1 MRPYPQYIGIDFS
14 LLAGRLIKTFRL
26 AGPLQKKSALY
37 PLTSET
43 ASLTLEFLPIWPST
57 KGRGVFFHSSYIVL
71 QPRSDLI
78 SEEFCCL
85 SIQTESLSKNM
96 STEGVAENVLPFK
109 HTLFCHDT
117 KICRD
122 LRII

>member
-14 LLAGRLIKTFRL
+14 LLARRLIKIFSL

-57 KGRGVFFHSSYIVL
+57 KGGGVFFHSSCIVL

-85 SIQTESLSKNM
+85 SIQTELLSKSM
-96 STEGVAENVLPFK
+96 STEGVAENVLPFNQ
-109 HTLFCHDT
+109 TYAILS
-117 KICRD
+117 R
-122 LRII
+122 